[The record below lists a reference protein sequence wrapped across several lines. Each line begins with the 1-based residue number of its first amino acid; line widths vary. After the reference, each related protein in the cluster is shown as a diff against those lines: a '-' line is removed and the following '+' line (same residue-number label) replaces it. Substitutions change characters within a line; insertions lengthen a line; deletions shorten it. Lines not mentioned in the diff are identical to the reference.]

1 MDDFQWDERFETGI
15 EIIDKQHRE
24 LFKRIDNL
32 ALAVYEGKGKSEL
45 NKIIE
50 YLETYI
56 NDHFTLEERLMYIND
71 YPQYVDHLK
80 KHQNF
85 TVFFEGI
92 AEEMDAKGTDSYLAI
107 RVEKEVRDWW
117 QTHVLQTDMEYVP
130 YIKRLK

>member
-117 QTHVLQTDMEYVP
+117 QTHVLQTDMKYVP